1 MAAVRLRATSV
12 SPSYLVGLR
21 DLRDAVRADPLAAAR
36 VDGDHLTADGRA
48 DGVALERRVGGLE
61 LRPRDVDLE
70 LRLVADRGGSHP
82 LAYERVDAGELA
94 LGVRELDLGARGAR
108 VVLGFRVEHGDRL
121 PGLDAIALLDEELRD
136 HHRGSRR
143 AGDADD
149 PVLRLEAAEG
159 GDERGLGLAGRRLD
173 VLRPVDGRARRSA
186 RAG

>member
-70 LRLVADRGGSHP
+70 LRLVADRGPASSSASSP
-82 LAYERVDAGELA
+82 TLAPAPSR
-94 LGVRELDLGARGAR
+94 
-108 VVLGFRVEHGDRL
+108 
-121 PGLDAIALLDEELRD
+121 AI
-136 HHRGSRR
+136 SC
-143 AGDADD
+143 
-149 PVLRLEAAEG
+149 
-159 GDERGLGLAGRRLD
+159 
-173 VLRPVDGRARRSA
+173 SA
-186 RAG
+186 RLGSPFST